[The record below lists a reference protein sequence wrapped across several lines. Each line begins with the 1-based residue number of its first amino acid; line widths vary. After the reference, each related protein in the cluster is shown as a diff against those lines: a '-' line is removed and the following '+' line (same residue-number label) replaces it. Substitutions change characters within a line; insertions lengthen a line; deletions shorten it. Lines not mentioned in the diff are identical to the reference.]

1 MTRQRKLLTA
11 LCLLTILLCGCT
23 FRMDQEPTD
32 LAVCQSPLQ
41 SLIDGNQRFASG
53 HPLHQNQ
60 DSQRRSDVAGEQHPF
75 AIVVGCSDSRVPP
88 EIIFDQGLGDLFV
101 VRSAGNIV
109 DDQALGSIEY
119 AVEHLHAH
127 VIVVLGHDNCGAV
140 KAAVDGGDV
149 PGHIGSITA
158 AIAPAVETARHDP
171 GDLLDNAI
179 NENVLRVV
187 NQIKTSEPIL
197 GHEVEAGQLTVVG
210 ARYNLSTGTVRW
222 LTEP

>member
-197 GHEVEAGQLTVVG
+197 SHEVEAGQLTVVG

>member
-1 MTRQRKLLTA
+1 MTPRRKSLAA
-11 LCLLTILLCGCT
+11 LCLLTTLLCGCT
-23 FRMDQEPTD
+23 FQMNQEPND
-32 LAVCQSPLQ
+32 LAVCHSPLQ
-41 SLIDGNQRFASG
+41 ALIDGNQRFASG

-60 DSQRRSDVAGEQHPF
+60 DAQRRSDVAGGQHPF

-101 VRSAGNIV
+101 VRVAGNIV
-109 DDQALGSIEY
+109 NDQALGSIEY
-119 AVEHLHAH
+119 AVEHLGAH
-127 VIVVLGHDNCGAV
+127 VIVVLGHDGCGAV
-140 KAAVDGGDV
+140 KAAVDGGDM
-149 PGHIGSITA
+149 PGHLGSVTA

-197 GHEVEAGQLTVVG
+197 SHDVEAGNLTVVG
-210 ARYNLSTGTVRW
+210 ARYELSSGTVRW
-222 LTEP
+222 LSEP